1 MNINEI
7 FYINKY
13 NEAFKYAINN
23 NLTII
28 EIEADEKGRR
38 FKLVKILPND
48 IDIKTDE
55 LAHLKDWFNGYY
67 TIHEQQYRRLHTLG
81 DTSAYDKLIAL
92 YNEAETKRK
101 RIQDLEAQLDTNV

>member
-1 MNINEI
+1 MEINEI
-7 FYINKY
+7 FYIENYSKAY
-13 NEAFKYAINN
+13 KYAENN
-23 NLTII
+23 NLSII
-28 EIEADEKGRR
+28 EIEVDDKGRR

-55 LAHLKDWFNGYY
+55 LAQLKDWFNGYY

-101 RIQDLEAQLDTNV
+101 RIQDLEAQLERNV